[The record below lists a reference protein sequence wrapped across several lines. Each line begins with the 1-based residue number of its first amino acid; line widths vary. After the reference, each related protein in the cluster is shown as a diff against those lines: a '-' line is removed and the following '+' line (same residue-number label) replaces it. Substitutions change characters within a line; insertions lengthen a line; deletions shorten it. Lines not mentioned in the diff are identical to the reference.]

1 MINEQS
7 IKEAF
12 AKIKEDIE
20 IIKIE
25 IEELNNK
32 ISQAD
37 SYEEITEV
45 KKWRGLLEDGKRK
58 VRWGG
63 NGRER
68 EWEKKRKKERQT
80 SAKIFYHRY
89 LYI

>member
-45 KKWRGLLEDGKRK
+45 KK
-58 VRWGG
+58 
-63 NGRER
+63 
-68 EWEKKRKKERQT
+68 
-80 SAKIFYHRY
+80 
-89 LYI
+89 